1 MNVKISN
8 AFSKELKIMT
18 PQLKIYLLRLE
29 KEIED
34 TLIDDVRNLFR
45 LKKGIDDTTLED
57 KKNLFRLKKKM
68 NQSKTE

>member
-1 MNVKISN
+1 
-8 AFSKELKIMT
+8 MT